1 MLEAFGVGEMEEG
14 RLASLFDRL
23 PRLSVAVVGDFF
35 LDKYLVIDRGLSEV
49 SLETGLEA
57 YQVVDKRSSPGA
69 AGTVTSNLRALGV
82 GRVEA
87 IGVVGDDGEGYELR
101 QGLARAGVGQD
112 YLLTRGDLFTPTYT
126 KPMLREGGA
135 EREIER
141 LDVKNRAPMPP
152 SVEDEL
158 IARLEACLPTVQ
170 GVMIADQVQA
180 RNQGVVTDR
189 VRARLIEL
197 AGAHLEVVFFA
208 DSRTRIG
215 EYREVVVKP
224 NRAEAAGGLGEMTT
238 RGLEDAAAQGLRLSA
253 RTRRPVYV
261 TLGQDG
267 VLVCDASRHRADHVP
282 GIRLSGELDVV
293 GAGDSAGAG
302 IVSALCAGASPV
314 EAAVVGNL
322 VASITVQQL
331 GTTGTASPAQ
341 VAERLRMVRGLLPS
355 P

>member
-1 MLEAFGVGEMEEG
+1 MLEAFGVEELEDG
-14 RLASLFDRL
+14 RLASILDCL
-23 PRLSVAVVGDFF
+23 PHLSVAVFGDFF
-35 LDKYLVIDRGLSEV
+35 LDKYLVIDRALSET
-49 SLETGLEA
+49 SLETGLES
-57 YQVVDKRSSPGA
+57 YQVVAKRSSPGA

-87 IGVVGDDGEGYELR
+87 IGVVGDDGEGYEMR
-101 QGLARAGVGQD
+101 QALAGTGVGQT

-126 KPMLREGGA
+126 KPMLRESGV

-141 LDVKNRAPMPP
+141 LDVKNRVPMPRA
-152 SVEDEL
+152 VEDEL
-158 IARLEACLPTVQ
+158 IARLEACLPAIQ

-189 VRARLIEL
+189 VRARLVEL
-197 AGAHLEVVFFA
+197 ARANAEVVFFA

-224 NRAEAAGGLGEMTT
+224 NRAEAAGAVGEATT
-238 RGLEDAAAQGLRLSA
+238 TGLEEAAAQGLRLSE
-253 RTRRPVYV
+253 RTRRLVYL

-267 VLVCDASRHRADHVP
+267 VLVCDASRNRAVHVA
-282 GIRLSGELDVV
+282 GVRISGEVDVV

-302 IVSALCAGASPV
+302 IVSGLCAGASPV
-314 EAAVVGNL
+314 EAAAVGNL

-331 GTTGTASPAQ
+331 GTTGTASPEQ
-341 VAERLRMVRGLLPS
+341 VAERLKVVLEARHS